1 VLSERQSQILKLLV
15 ERYVDDGR
23 PVGSRALANRTDID
37 WSASTVRAE
46 LANLEEEG
54 FLTHPYTSAGR
65 VPTDTGY
72 RFYVEQLL
80 ARQNRLPQP
89 ATDELGLS
97 RMRREVDLAIRET
110 TTTLSQVTDLVALV
124 TAPPL
129 HTATI
134 HRIEVLRLQPRVV
147 MVVVIASNGGVTKRV
162 FTFDGEV
169 DSGLVEW
176 AASYLNER
184 LAGLG
189 LGARMAADRLRDD
202 DLGTKELDF
211 LAEISGAFT
220 DLDESAEDTLYVDGT
235 ARLLTEEHFADLPHA
250 DDLMRALERRVNV
263 LRALRSAL
271 DLRSV
276 FVWIGGENPAPELR
290 SASVVGANY
299 GLGYRNLGAVGI
311 IGPVRMDYA
320 TAIASVRGAAGELSR
335 FFETVYD
342 E

>member
-1 VLSERQSQILKLLV
+1 VLSERQSQILRRVV

-23 PVGSRALANRTDID
+23 PVGSGALANRRDID

-46 LANLEEEG
+46 LASLEEEG
-54 FLTHPYTSAGR
+54 FLTHPHTSAGR
-65 VPTDTGY
+65 IPTDAGY
-72 RFYVEQLL
+72 RFYVGQLL
-80 ARQNRLPQP
+80 ARQDRLPQRP
-89 ATDELGLS
+89 SDELGLS
-97 RMRREVDLAIRET
+97 RMRREVDVAIRET
-110 TTTLSQVTDLVALV
+110 TTTLSQITDLVALV

-147 MVVVIASNGGVTKRV
+147 MVVVIASNGGVTKRA
-162 FTFDGEV
+162 FTFEEEV
-169 DSGLVEW
+169 DPGLVEW

-189 LGARMAADRLRDD
+189 LGARMAADRLRDEG
-202 DLGTKELDF
+202 LGPQEIGF
-211 LAEISGAFT
+211 IAEISSAFT
-220 DLDESAEDTLYVDGT
+220 DLEESAEATLYVDGA
-235 ARLLTEEHFADLPHA
+235 ARLLSEEHFADLPHA

-263 LRALRSAL
+263 LRALRTAL
-271 DLRSV
+271 DRRSV

-290 SASVVGANY
+290 SVSVVGANY

-311 IGPVRMDYA
+311 IGPLRMDYA

>member
-1 VLSERQSQILKLLV
+1 
-15 ERYVDDGR
+15 
-23 PVGSRALANRTDID
+23 
-37 WSASTVRAE
+37 
-46 LANLEEEG
+46 
-54 FLTHPYTSAGR
+54 
-65 VPTDTGY
+65 
-72 RFYVEQLL
+72 
-80 ARQNRLPQP
+80 
-89 ATDELGLS
+89 
-97 RMRREVDLAIRET
+97 MRREVDVAIRDT
-110 TTTLSQVTDLVALV
+110 TTALSQVTDLVALV

-147 MVVVIASNGGVTKRV
+147 MVVVIASNGGVTKRA
-162 FTFDGEV
+162 FTFEREV
-169 DSGLVEW
+169 DPGLVEW

-189 LGARMAADRLRDD
+189 LGARMAVDRLRDEE
-202 DLGTKELDF
+202 LGDQERAF
-211 LAEISGAFT
+211 LAEISGAFI

-235 ARLLTEEHFADLPHA
+235 ARLLSEEHLADLPHA

-263 LRALRSAL
+263 LRALRTAI
-271 DLRSV
+271 DQRSV

-290 SASVVGANY
+290 SVSVVGANY
-299 GLGYRNLGAVGI
+299 GLGYRNLGSVGI
-311 IGPVRMDYA
+311 IGPLRMDYA